1 MLIDQLVDNRFVQ
14 PDLTFIVA
22 EQQVTIA
29 VEAHTEWQF
38 IETGEFQNDAGGIAA
53 RSNYKIVF
61 QSLPVA
67 VIQKIHTRVDSL
79 KVDFGVV
86 GNANDPAVRIAA
98 DEIIAL
104 AIDFFSAV
112 DFHRGIGGEQF
123 HANTH
128 RRRGAGGTGGSL
140 ILQA

>member
-1 MLIDQLVDNRFVQ
+1 MQ
-14 PDLTFIVA
+14 PDLTFIMA

-38 IETGEFQNDAGGIAA
+38 IETGEFQSDAGGIGA

-104 AIDFFSAV
+104 AIHFFSAV

-123 HANTH
+123 HANTR